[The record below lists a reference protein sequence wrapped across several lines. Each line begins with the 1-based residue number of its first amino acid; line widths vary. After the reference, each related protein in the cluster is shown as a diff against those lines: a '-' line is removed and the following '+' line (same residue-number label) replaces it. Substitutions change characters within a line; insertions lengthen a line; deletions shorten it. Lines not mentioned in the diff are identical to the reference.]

1 MEKAIKKRSPLR
13 GMFTRNINQLNGL
26 LEEKKSV
33 EARASLSTI
42 EDILMKISELDDQIM
57 DFMLEEDAPEE
68 DISKEVEAVYD
79 YRSKL
84 DLIKVRVLDMALP
97 TNAGDHNSVCSHNTT
112 RSHPSYNLRLPK
124 IEIHKFSG
132 DLKEWLPFWNQ
143 FQRIHEDESLPA
155 IDKFYYLD
163 QAIVRNS
170 RAWRVV
176 ESFPHSDE
184 NYPLAINALKERFG
198 REDLLI
204 EIYIRELLNLTLPS
218 SKSCP
223 LAEMYDKLECRLRA
237 LEVLGVTKGKCAA
250 VICPLLESCMTE
262 EYLKVWQRSC
272 SSETALTAESRLDKF
287 MQFMKNEVQNQERID
302 VALKSFS
309 DRPSKSPKVLSKPDE
324 PKFSKKHQVPTA
336 TGLMTVSVQ
345 KGLSSCIFCDEA
357 KHSSVDCYKARDM
370 QLSER
375 IEVVKR
381 NKCCLICMKRNHI
394 AKFCKFKQKCLLCDR
409 KHVPLLCPNLK
420 RSNADVPEKTEA
432 GVVPVEGNV
441 LANVTSD
448 KVLLPTIMVNI
459 RGTGVQKTAR
469 AVIDTGSQRSYV
481 LRKTAQEMNYLPTS
495 EETIVHTLFGGQRS
509 GICKHNMYKLYLSSI
524 DGKYVCNF
532 DVLDQDVICDNVP
545 DYKHGPWVDEA
556 KNLDLTENMFSTDSN
571 CVEILIGA
579 DVIGKILTG
588 NVKQLSC
595 GVTAMETRLG
605 WTLLGKQ
612 PIKPVKKTTAMLTTS
627 MLVDDMNV
635 SNLWKLD
642 LLGITDPTET
652 KTKTVAEQETDR
664 FFQDTLKMDAEGRY
678 EVRLPWKESHPDLPT
693 NHEIAAKRL
702 ESTVKKLEKDGFYK
716 EYEEVLQEWVQEG
729 VIEQVPEHELGNV
742 KHYLPHRHVVKQS
755 STTKVRPV
763 FDASA
768 HVQREPSLNDCLEK
782 GCNMIEKIPSLLLR
796 FRLKQIG
803 VVADIRRAF
812 LQISV
817 YPDDRNYLCFLWKDQ
832 SGKTVVFRHK
842 RVVFG
847 VVCSPYQLNAVIH
860 YHLNME
866 LEKSQVGNS
875 KYSQETIET
884 LMNSFYVDNT
894 VTSLDD
900 QNSVNTFINEAK
912 ALMAEGKFDLR
923 GWEYGQN
930 LESSD
935 KGTSTNVLGL
945 LWDSKQD
952 TLQVNVDTLK
962 PLPSKI
968 TKRCILSVAQTVF
981 DPIGFTSPVMLKP
994 KLILRELW
1002 NSNLGWDE
1010 CVGDEVSYRFL
1021 DWMDQLRFLDDAKIP
1036 RWVLNTTDTGKG
1048 KWSVHT
1054 FCDASELA
1062 YATAVFL
1069 RVETEKGVSVQLIQA
1084 KTRVAPVKNM
1094 TIPRL
1099 ELLAAL
1105 IGTRL
1110 HNSVTDSLPADCTS
1124 YFWSDSTTALAWIRR
1139 EEQWAPFVRNRVTEI
1154 KQTTKSEQW
1163 NHVPG
1168 SHNPADL
1175 PSRGCST
1182 RQLLETRWWE
1192 GPDWLRQTENYW
1204 PEHEVH
1210 YDEDLIIKEK
1220 LKGTTRS
1227 MLAINDKSTDEMFK
1241 YFSKYEKNVRM
1252 IAWIRRFSNNC
1263 KSRNDKI
1270 TGPLSVEE
1278 MEVAEVSV
1286 LKIIQKNAFPV
1297 LTDPKLLSLR
1307 PFQAPDGLIRLKT
1320 KISNRPDY
1328 PDFRNPILLP
1338 KNHPIVERLIMG
1350 MHTKHCHAGTQ
1361 SLLAIMREKFW
1372 ILGGRKTI
1380 RSITARCMKCKR
1392 QDAKSFQTSAPPL
1405 PVERVRDAAAFE
1417 VTGVDLAG
1425 PLYLK
1430 NGKKCWICLF
1440 TCGVIRAVHL
1450 ELLTSLTTED
1460 FLQALKRFIARRG
1473 RPFVIFSD
1481 NGTNFKGTEN
1491 LFQTIDWNNVQEYC
1505 TVDRLK
1511 WKFNPPAAPWWGGFF
1526 ERLVGLV
1533 KRVLRKTLG
1542 RSSLTYCE
1550 METMLCDCESIIN
1563 SRPLTYISD
1572 DQNELAP
1579 ITPAMFLQEI
1589 KENGVPELDVIE
1601 TTNLQK
1607 KFQYR
1612 TKLRQDLRK
1621 RFRSEYLGQLRQ
1633 QAEKQNVTIQI
1644 GDVVMI
1650 ENENA
1655 KRLDW
1660 PLAKVTELYPGR
1672 DGKVR
1677 LVGVSTANGGQYIK
1691 PMRRLYKMSS

>member
-1 MEKAIKKRSPLR
+1 MERTIKKRSPLR
-13 GMFTRNINQLNGL
+13 GVFTKNINLLNGL
-26 LEEKKSV
+26 LEENKNV

-42 EDILMKISELDDQIM
+42 EDIFMKISELDDQIM
-57 DFMLEEDAPEE
+57 DFMLEEDVSE
-68 DISKEVEAVYD
+68 DDVSKEVEAVYD

-84 DLIKVRVLDMALP
+84 DLIKVRVLDIALP
-97 TNAGDHNSVCSHNTT
+97 TNAADQNSVCSNNTT
-112 RSHPSYNLRLPK
+112 RSSPSYNLRLPK
-124 IEIHKFSG
+124 IEIQKFSG

-143 FQRIHEDESLPA
+143 FQRIHEDDNLPA

-176 ESFPHSDE
+176 ESFPHSEE
-184 NYPLAINALKERFG
+184 NYPLAVQALKERFG

-204 EIYIRELLNLTLPS
+204 EIYVRELLTLTLPS
-218 SKSCP
+218 SKSGT
-223 LAEMYDKLECRLRA
+223 LSEMYDKLECRLRA

-272 SSETALTAESRLDKF
+272 SSETTLTAENRLDKF
-287 MQFMKNEVQNQERID
+287 MAFMKNEVQNQERID
-302 VALKSFS
+302 VALNSF
-309 DRPSKSPKVLSKPDE
+309 PNSKSTKVLSKSDWPR
-324 PKFSKKHQVPTA
+324 FSKKPQVGLPTA
-336 TGLMTVSVQ
+336 MGLMTCNEQ
-345 KGLSSCIFCDEA
+345 KGSACIFCDEA
-357 KHSSVDCYKARDM
+357 RHSSVDCYKARDM
-370 QLSER
+370 KLSER

-381 NKCCLICMKRNHI
+381 KKCCLICMKGNHI
-394 AKFCKFKQKCLLCDR
+394 AKFCKFKQKCPVCD
-409 KHVPLLCPNLK
+409 KIHVILLCPNLK
-420 RSNADVPEKTEA
+420 RSNADIPEKKEA
-432 GVVPVEGNV
+432 GVVPVEENV

-448 KVLLPTIMVNI
+448 KVLLPTLMVKI
-459 RGTGVQKTAR
+459 RGDGVQKTAR

-481 LRKTAQEMNYLPTS
+481 LRKTAQEMNYLSTS

-509 GICKHNMYKLYLSSI
+509 GICQHNMYKLYLSSI
-524 DGKYVCNF
+524 DGKYFCNF
-532 DVLDQDVICDNVP
+532 DVLDQDVICDNIP
-545 DYKHGPWVDEA
+545 DCKHGPWVNEA
-556 KNLDLTENMFSTDSN
+556 KDLDLPENMFSKGSN

-612 PIKPVKKTTAMLTTS
+612 PIKSVKQSTAMLTTS
-627 MLVDDMNV
+627 MLVNDMNV

-652 KTKTVAEQETDR
+652 KTKTVIEQETDR
-664 FFQDTLKMDAEGRY
+664 FFQETLKMDAEGRY
-678 EVRLPWKESHPDLPT
+678 EVKLPWKESHPDIST

-702 ESTVKKLEKDGFYK
+702 ESTIKKLEKDGFYK
-716 EYEEVLQEWVQEG
+716 EYDEVLQEWVQEG
-729 VIEQVPEHELGNV
+729 VIEQVPQHELGNV
-742 KHYLPHRHVVKQS
+742 KHYLPHRHVVKES

-782 GCNMIEKIPSLLLR
+782 GCNMIEKIPPLLLR

-817 YPDDRNYLCFLWKDQ
+817 CPDDRNYLCFLWKDQ
-832 SGKTVVFRHK
+832 SGKTVVFRHR

-860 YHLNME
+860 HHLNKE
-866 LEKSQVGNS
+866 LEKSQLGGS
-875 KYSQETIET
+875 KYSKNTIET

-894 VTSLDD
+894 VTSLHDE
-900 QNSVNTFINEAK
+900 NTLNTFITEAK

-923 GWEYGQN
+923 GWESTDLS
-930 LESSD
+930 LEPSVE
-935 KGTSTNVLGL
+935 KPLTNVLGL

-952 TLQVNVDTLK
+952 TLQVNGDTFK

-968 TKRCILSVAQTVF
+968 TKRSILSVAHTVY
-981 DPIGFTSPVMLKP
+981 DPIGFTCPVMLTP

-1010 CVGDEVSYRFL
+1010 CVGDELSHRFL
-1021 DWMDQLRFLDDAKIP
+1021 DWMDQLRLLDDAKLP
-1036 RWVLNTTDTGKG
+1036 RWVLVNPDNTG
-1048 KWSVHT
+1048 KWSLHT

-1069 RVETEKGVSVQLIQA
+1069 RVETEEGVSVQLIQA

-1110 HNSVTDSLPADCTS
+1110 HNSVIDSLPAHCMS
-1124 YFWSDSTTALAWIRR
+1124 YFWSDSTTVLAWIRR

-1168 SHNPADL
+1168 THNPADL

-1182 RQLLETRWWE
+1182 KQLLETRWWE
-1192 GPDWLRQTENYW
+1192 GPDWLRQTENCW
-1204 PEHEVH
+1204 PEHEVR
-1210 YDEDLIIKEK
+1210 YDEELIIKEK
-1220 LKGTTRS
+1220 LKGTTCS
-1227 MLAINDKSTDEMFK
+1227 MLVTNNKSIDEMFK

-1252 IAWIRRFSNNC
+1252 IAWILRFSNNC
-1263 KSRNDKI
+1263 KSRNKKI

-1278 MEVAEVSV
+1278 IETAEVYI
-1286 LKIIQKNAFPV
+1286 LKVVQKNALPD
-1297 LTDPKLLSLR
+1297 LTDPKLLNLR
-1307 PFQAPDGLIRLKT
+1307 PFKATDGLIRLKT
-1320 KISNRPDY
+1320 KISNRPDE

-1350 MHTKHCHAGTQ
+1350 MHTKCCHAGTQ

-1380 RSITARCMKCKR
+1380 RSVTAKCMKCKR
-1392 QDAKSFQTSAPPL
+1392 QDAKSFQTSSPPL

-1450 ELLTSLTTED
+1450 ELLTSLATED

-1491 LFQTIDWNNVQEYC
+1491 LFQTIDWNKVHEYC
-1505 TVDRLK
+1505 TVDRMK

-1542 RSSLTYCE
+1542 KSSLTYCE

-1579 ITPAMFLQEI
+1579 ITPAMFIQEI

-1612 TKLRQDLRK
+1612 AKLRQDLRK

-1633 QAEKQNVTIQI
+1633 QAEKQKSTIQV

-1650 ENENA
+1650 ENENS

-1677 LVGVSTANGGQYIK
+1677 LVGVNTANGGQYLK
-1691 PMRRLYKMSS
+1691 PIRRLFKMLS